1 MTSLTS
7 VLRLR
12 GVSSPAPEPE
22 TAWEPQDAR
31 TEDPGPVAAAHPAAP
46 SGDTAQMSPAGWL
59 RGVRRKAR
67 DTSQQDGHW
76 VRDGLAGR
84 PCSVDQQRAHLA
96 NRGWLDPGHENGI
109 ADRAGEAF
117 LVAVGIPGVAAGNLV
132 SWLCARPLRFIW
144 ALAAWPL
151 VSFTALRLGR
161 VPLHVAAG
169 AMSGVLRL
177 AHIPVHGAG
186 AVALDPDIAVIAWA
200 GLVALLLAARR
211 AWHRSRNPQEN

>member
-22 TAWEPQDAR
+22 TAWGPQDAR
-31 TEDPGPVAAAHPAAP
+31 TETVAAAPPAAP
-46 SGDTAQMSPAGWL
+46 TGDTAQMNPARWL
-59 RGVRRKAR
+59 RRKAK
-67 DTSQQDGHW
+67 DTSEQEGHW

-109 ADRAGEAF
+109 ADRIGEAF

-132 SWLCARPLRFIW
+132 SWVCARPLRFIW
-144 ALAAWPL
+144 ALVAWPL
-151 VSFTALRLGR
+151 VSFAVLRLGR
-161 VPLHVAAG
+161 TPIHVAAS
-169 AMSGVLRL
+169 AVAGVMH
-177 AHIPVHGAG
+177 AVHIPVHGAA
-186 AVALDPDIAVIAWA
+186 AVSVDPDLAVIAWVA
-200 GLVALLLAARR
+200 LVALLLAGRR
-211 AWHRSRNPQEN
+211 AWHRSRNPEEN